1 MTLMSHDSTLTKQL
15 LLTLLICGMS
25 NGLLAVE
32 GVAQT
37 PGDQADPVA
46 LAGQILDDTLDAS
59 ARSQIIGEHPELAA
73 GLLRELTRD
82 LEHGS
87 DEEARRIPWIWRVTV
102 SAGERFEEQQM
113 LEIMDIALPQFAEPL
128 ANWQGVVLGGG
139 VVNGIGRAGGWAVE
153 QLPELLDGHPD
164 LESRWRRS
172 VRLAYAMAA
181 DPQVPYPWRYDALR
195 MLAFDDLSVNLPE
208 LETYLAPGR
217 DSHLHM
223 GAISALSDMLTPRI
237 TGILVSALEH
247 LSEENRG
254 LALDAM
260 LRTDYRAQTLLDA
273 IVGGVVQPELL
284 GELHYKALVNHQN
297 RNVRERAR
305 QILTQ

>member
-1 MTLMSHDSTLTKQL
+1 MTMLSHVPTITKRL
-15 LLTLLICGMS
+15 VLTLLICGLS
-25 NGLLAVE
+25 SGLLAIE
-32 GVAQT
+32 GEAQST
-37 PGDQADPVA
+37 VDQSDPAA
-46 LAGQILDDTLDAS
+46 LAGQILDDSLDAS
-59 ARSQIIGEHPELAA
+59 ARSQIIGEYPELAA
-73 GLLRELTRD
+73 NLLRELTRD

-87 DEEARRIPWIWRVTV
+87 DEEARRIPWIWRVAV
-102 SAGERFEEQQM
+102 SAGERFDEQQM

-139 VVNGIGRAGGWAVE
+139 VVNGIGRADEWAVE
-153 QLPELLDGHPD
+153 QLPALLEGHPE
-164 LESRWRRS
+164 LESRWSRS

-208 LETYLAPGR
+208 LEAYLEPGR

-223 GAISALSDMLTPRI
+223 GAVSALSDMLTPRM
-237 TGILVSALEH
+237 TGVLVSALEH

-273 IVGGVVQPELL
+273 VVGGVVQAELL
-284 GELHYKALVNHQN
+284 GDAHYKALVNHQN
-297 RNVRERAR
+297 RNVRDRAR
-305 QILTQ
+305 QILSQ